1 MDSLFSGD
9 GGLLEGGGG
18 LEGEPKGAVKFHG
31 GWVALL
37 QCMLSIFAAHLCPHE
52 TEQK

>member
-9 GGLLEGGGG
+9 GGLLEGGGGG

-37 QCMLSIFAAHLCPHE
+37 QCILSYLCCSFVPPRD
-52 TEQK
+52 

>member
-1 MDSLFSGD
+1 MIDSLFSGD

-18 LEGEPKGAVKFHG
+18 LKGEPKGAVKFHG

-37 QCMLSIFAAHLCPHE
+37 QCMLSNLCCSFVPPRD
-52 TEQK
+52 

>member
-37 QCMLSIFAAHLCPHE
+37 QCILSYLCCSFVPPRD
-52 TEQK
+52 

>member
-1 MDSLFSGD
+1 MDSHFSGD

-18 LEGEPKGAVKFHG
+18 LDGEPKGAVKFHG

-37 QCMLSIFAAHLCPHE
+37 QCILSNLCCSFVPPRD
-52 TEQK
+52 

>member
-37 QCMLSIFAAHLCPHE
+37 QCMLSNLCCSFVPPRD
-52 TEQK
+52 

>member
-37 QCMLSIFAAHLCPHE
+37 QCILSNLCCSFVPPRD
-52 TEQK
+52 

>member
-1 MDSLFSGD
+1 MDSLFNGD

-37 QCMLSIFAAHLCPHE
+37 QCMLSNLCCSFVPPRD
-52 TEQK
+52 